1 MVIKKP
7 LNSRGF
13 FISKAGN
20 GIRTRDT
27 LLGKQVLYQLSYTR
41 MLENII
47 GRSSGTVKDDGSPL
61 LNTPAR
67 C

>member
-27 LLGKQVLYQLSYTR
+27 LLGNFGVYRLSR
-41 MLENII
+41 N
-47 GRSSGTVKDDGSPL
+47 G
-61 LNTPAR
+61 
-67 C
+67 